1 MSDTTNEETTTTEDV
16 RPSDEATAQEVSTA
30 SIDAARLEQAEREAR
45 ANLEGWQRERAD
57 FQNYKRRM
65 EQQLREAKELGAHD
79 AIRRMLPIIDD
90 FSRAVDN
97 IPTDLV
103 GNPWVNGTA
112 MILKKFDKLLEEL
125 SVQIVDPIG
134 QPFDPRLH
142 EAVGMDEASEAY
154 PSGTV
159 TATLQRGYVSGER
172 VLRQAL
178 VRVAS

>member
-1 MSDTTNEETTTTEDV
+1 MNETMNDGTTAEEV
-16 RPSDEATAQEVSTA
+16 RSGDEAVAQEA
-30 SIDAARLEQAEREAR
+30 SAANAEAARLEQAEREAR

-79 AIRRMLPIIDD
+79 AIRRLLPIIDD

-97 IPTDLV
+97 IPADLND
-103 GNPWVNGTA
+103 NPWVSGTA
-112 MILKKFDKLLEEL
+112 MILKKLDKLLEEL

-142 EAVGMDEASEAY
+142 EAVGMDEASDDY

-159 TATLQRGYVSGER
+159 TATLQRGYISGER

-178 VRVAS
+178 VRVAN

>member
-1 MSDTTNEETTTTEDV
+1 MSETMNEETTTETA
-16 RPSDEATAQEVSTA
+16 RPHDEASEA
-30 SIDAARLEQAEREAR
+30 SAPSSSADAARLEQVEREAR
-45 ANLEGWQRERAD
+45 SNLEGWQRERAD

-79 AIRRMLPIIDD
+79 AIRRLLPIIDD

-97 IPTDLV
+97 IPPDLASH
-103 GNPWVNGTA
+103 PWVSGTA

-125 SVQIVDPIG
+125 AVQTIDPVG
-134 QPFDPRLH
+134 QPFDPHLH

-159 TATLQRGYVSGER
+159 TATLQRGYLSAER

>member
-1 MSDTTNEETTTTEDV
+1 MSETMNDGTTAEDV
-16 RPSDEATAQEVSTA
+16 HRSDEATPQDGSATSV
-30 SIDAARLEQAEREAR
+30 DAARLEQAEREAR

-79 AIRRMLPIIDD
+79 AIRCLLPIIDD

-97 IPTDLV
+97 IPDDLQ
-103 GNPWVNGTA
+103 GNPWVSGTS
-112 MILKKFDKLLEEL
+112 MILKKLDKLLEEL
-125 SVQIVDPIG
+125 AVQIVDPVG

-142 EAVGMDEASEAY
+142 EAVGMDEASEDY

-159 TATLQRGYVSGER
+159 TATLQRGYISGER